1 MNRMIRTLLS
11 IIILLCAVP
20 SCDGH
25 VDPGNNTKQR
35 EPFIMQ
41 WSAENGRYL
50 SLEGPSRI
58 LPAEEIPYNLRI
70 KNPTRSNWT
79 GKFCLLLLHQQNA
92 VERLLDGEFSIK
104 PFSGEDIVLKAQMP
118 ENMREDAYGLALV
131 IPGSMA
137 SVTTIRIGKSMDA
150 RVASWPTPHC
160 MDE

>member
-1 MNRMIRTLLS
+1 
-11 IIILLCAVP
+11 
-20 SCDGH
+20 

-35 EPFIMQ
+35 EPFFIQ
-41 WSAENGRYL
+41 WSVENGRYL
-50 SLEGPSRI
+50 SLEGPSRV

-70 KNPTRSNWT
+70 KNPTRSNWN
-79 GKFCLLLLHQQNA
+79 GKFCFLLLSQQNE

-118 ENMREDAYGLALV
+118 GDLREEAYGLAFV

-137 SVTTIRIGKSMDA
+137 PVTTIQIGNSMDA
-150 RVASWPTPHC
+150 RDGSWPEPHC